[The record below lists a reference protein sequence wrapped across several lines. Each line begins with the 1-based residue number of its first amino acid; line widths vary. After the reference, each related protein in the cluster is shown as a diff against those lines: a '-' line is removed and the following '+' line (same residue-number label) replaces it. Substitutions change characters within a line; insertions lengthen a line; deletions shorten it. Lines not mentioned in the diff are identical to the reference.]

1 MTNYREAR
9 VKLTNTQSN
18 KLRSAAKNKTWT
30 ILRINIR
37 IFPDEELLYELFLTA
52 RQTTKIRNA
61 TANNM
66 STDIKLST
74 VQISKITHSDGL
86 FGSWLSNL
94 GKKVITD
101 LAICLD

>member
-18 KLRSAAKNKTWT
+18 KLRSTAKNKTWT
-30 ILRINIR
+30 ILRLNIR
-37 IFPDEELLYELFLTA
+37 IFQDEELLHELFLTA

-61 TANNM
+61 IANNM

-86 FGSWLSNL
+86 FSSWVSNL

-101 LAICLD
+101 LAVCLD

>member
-18 KLRSAAKNKTWT
+18 KLRSTAKNKTWT
-30 ILRINIR
+30 ILRLNIR
-37 IFPDEELLYELFLTA
+37 IFQDEELLHELFLTA

-61 TANNM
+61 IANNM

-86 FGSWLSNL
+86 FSSWLSNL

>member
-18 KLRSAAKNKTWT
+18 KLRSTAKNKTWT
-30 ILRINIR
+30 ILRLNIR
-37 IFPDEELLYELFLTA
+37 IFQDEELLHELFLTA

-61 TANNM
+61 IANNM

-86 FGSWLSNL
+86 FSSWLSNL

-101 LAICLD
+101 LAVCLD

>member
-18 KLRSAAKNKTWT
+18 KLRSAAKYKTWT
-30 ILRINIR
+30 ILKINIK
-37 IFPDEELLYELFLTA
+37 IFQDEELLHELFLTA

-61 TANNM
+61 IANM
-66 STDIKLST
+66 STDIKLGT
-74 VQISKITHSDGL
+74 VQISRITHSDGL
-86 FGSWLSNL
+86 FSSWLSNL